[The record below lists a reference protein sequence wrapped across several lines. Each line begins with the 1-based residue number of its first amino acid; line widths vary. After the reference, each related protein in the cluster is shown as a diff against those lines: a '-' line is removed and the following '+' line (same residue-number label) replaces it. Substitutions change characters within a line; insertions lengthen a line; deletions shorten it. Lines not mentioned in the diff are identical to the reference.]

1 LFKPARSGEP
11 LLVAFD
17 GRAGP
22 RGDRSGGCVTFA
34 LALRADSFPIRGRQG
49 YVARVFQR
57 FFTELR
63 AARLPVTLKEYLV
76 LVEALDKEAIDL
88 SVEDFYYLS
97 RAALVKDERHLD
109 KFDRVFGHVFK
120 GLENAVTAVN
130 AEIPAEWLK
139 ALTEKFLTDE
149 EKAQIEALGGWDKL
163 METLKQRLEE
173 QKERHEGGGKWI
185 GTGGTSPFGNSGYNP
200 EGIRIGGEGG
210 QRRAVKVWEKREY
223 KNLDDS
229 VELGVRNI
237 KIALR
242 RLRKFARTGAP
253 DELDLDGTIAKS
265 AREGYL
271 DIVLRPERR
280 NAVKVL
286 LLLDIGGSMDSHIK
300 LCEELFSAARTE
312 FKHLEFFYFH
322 NCLYESVWKD
332 NRRRHDEKTIT
343 WDVLHKYPSDY
354 RVVFVGDATMSP
366 YEITY
371 PGGSVEH
378 WNEEA
383 GGVWLQRFTQVY
395 ERLVWLNPTPRAHWD
410 HTPSIQ
416 VVREIIGPQRM
427 FPLTIAGLDGAMRE
441 LSR

>member
-1 LFKPARSGEP
+1 VGKAG
-11 LLVAFD
+11 AF
-17 GRAGP
+17 GTSRYHRP
-22 RGDRSGGCVTFA
+22 
-34 LALRADSFPIRGRQG
+34 
-49 YVARVFQR
+49 VFQR

-63 AARLPVTLKEYLV
+63 AASVPVSLKEYLV
-76 LVEALDKEAIDL
+76 LVEALEKDAIAPN
-88 SVEDFYYLS
+88 VEDFYYLS

-120 GLENAVTAVN
+120 GLENTAEAVN

-139 ALTEKFLTDE
+139 LLTEKFLTEE
-149 EKAQIEALGGWDKL
+149 EKAQIESMGGWDQL
-163 METLKQRLEE
+163 METLKKRLEE
-173 QKERHEGGGKWI
+173 QKDRHEGGNKWI
-185 GTGGTSPFGNSGYNP
+185 GTGGTSPYGNGGFNP
-200 EGIRIGGEGG
+200 EGVRIGGPKERG
-210 QRRAVKVWEKREY
+210 QGRAVKVWDKREY
-223 KNLDDS
+223 KNLDDG

-237 KIALR
+237 KVALR

-253 DELDLDGTIAKS
+253 DELDLDNTIKKS

-286 LLLDIGGSMDSHIK
+286 IFFDIGGSMDSHIK
-300 LCEELFSAARTE
+300 LCEELFSAARAE
-312 FKHLEFFYFH
+312 FKHMEFYYFH

-332 NRRRHDEKTIT
+332 NRRRHDEKTLT
-343 WDVLHKYPSDY
+343 WDVLHKFPHDY
-354 RVVFVGDATMSP
+354 RIVFVGDATMSP

-378 WNEEA
+378 WNEEPGA
-383 GGVWLQRFTQVY
+383 IWLQRVAQIY
-395 ERLVWLNPTPRAHWD
+395 ERLVWLNPTPRQHWD

-416 VVREIIGPQRM
+416 LVREIVGQDRM
-427 FPLTIAGLDGAMRE
+427 FPLTIQGLDGAMRE

>member
-1 LFKPARSGEP
+1 M
-11 LLVAFD
+11 
-17 GRAGP
+17 
-22 RGDRSGGCVTFA
+22 
-34 LALRADSFPIRGRQG
+34 
-49 YVARVFQR
+49 FQR

-63 AARLPVTLKEYLV
+63 AARVPVSLKEYLV
-76 LVEALDKEAIDL
+76 LVEALEKDAIPP

-120 GLENAVTAVN
+120 GLENTGEAVN
-130 AEIPAEWLK
+130 AAIPEDWLK
-139 ALTEKFLTDE
+139 ALTQKFLTDE

-163 METLKQRLEE
+163 METLKERLEE
-173 QKERHEGGGKWI
+173 QKKRHEGGNKWI

-200 EGIRIGGEGG
+200 EGVRIGGEGG
-210 QRRAVKVWEKREY
+210 QRRAVKVWDKREY

-237 KIALR
+237 KVALR

-253 DELDLDGTIAKS
+253 DELDLDGTISKS
-265 AREGYL
+265 AKEGYL

-312 FKHLEFFYFH
+312 FKSLEFFYFH

-332 NRRRHDEKTIT
+332 NRRRHDEKTAT
-343 WDVLHKYPSDY
+343 WDVLHKFPSDY

-383 GGVWLQRFTQVY
+383 GAVWLQRVADVY
-395 ERLVWLNPTPRAHWD
+395 ERLVWLNPTPKAHWD

-416 VVREIIGPQRM
+416 LVREIVGPNRM
-427 FPLTIAGLDGAMRE
+427 FPLTIEGLDGAMRE